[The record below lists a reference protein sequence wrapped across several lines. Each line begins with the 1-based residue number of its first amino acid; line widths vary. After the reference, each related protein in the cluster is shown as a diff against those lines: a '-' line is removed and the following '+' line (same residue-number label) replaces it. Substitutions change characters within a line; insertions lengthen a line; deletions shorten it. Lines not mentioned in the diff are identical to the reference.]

1 MFTVQICIR
10 YPQIYLS
17 ANSSIM
23 NIPAILQNRSTH
35 DQTHLVTQGQS
46 QTQKSRLKKMQVFG
60 KYPGKYFWK
69 AHKKGGGE
77 DGKEGINLLTLHPK
91 RKIF

>member
-1 MFTVQICIR
+1 MTKHIWSLRDKV
-10 YPQIYLS
+10 
-17 ANSSIM
+17 
-23 NIPAILQNRSTH
+23 
-35 DQTHLVTQGQS
+35 
-46 QTQKSRLKKMQVFG
+46 KLKRVDKKKCKFFG